1 VQRRVPRR
9 CIFTGTNVTLYLML
23 LPVLLFLLL
32 FQYVPMAGVLIAF
45 ADYRLSGF
53 KGWVGFDNFRT
64 IFNLPFFWEAF
75 RNTWRF
81 VGLRY
86 LFSFPA
92 PILLALL
99 LNELRTRWL
108 KKGIQTISTLPHF
121 ISWVVI
127 AGIFVSLLSPS
138 SGYVNQVIEALGGRP
153 YFFFSKPKLFP
164 WLFTFISIWKE
175 VGFSTIIYLAALAA
189 IDAELYESA
198 VIDGANRFQQALS
211 ITLPGIKQI
220 VLVVLVLSFSGV
232 LNLFEPIYVTRN
244 DMVIS
249 SAEVIDTYTY
259 NLGIVQARY
268 PIATAVGLFKSSISL
283 VFVLLVN
290 VISRHWTEE
299 KRAIL

>member
-1 VQRRVPRR
+1 VRPRR
-9 CIFTGTNVTLYLML
+9 RILTGTNVSLYLML
-23 LPVLLFLLL
+23 LPILVYFLL

-45 ADYRLSGF
+45 SDYRLSGF
-53 KGWVGFDNFRT
+53 KRWVGFDNFRFM
-64 IFNLPFFWEAF
+64 FNLPFFWEAF

-86 LFSFPA
+86 LFAFPA

-99 LNELRTRWL
+99 LNEMRSRWL

-138 SGYVNQVIEALGGRP
+138 SGYVNQVIVTLGGKP
-153 YFFFSKPKLFP
+153 CFFFSKPDLFP
-164 WLFTFISIWKE
+164 WLFTFISVWKE
-175 VGFSTIIYLAALAA
+175 VGYGTIIYLAALAA
-189 IDAELYESA
+189 TNPELYESA
-198 VIDGANRFQQALS
+198 LIDGANRFTQALR
-211 ITLPGIKQI
+211 ITLPGIRQI
-220 VLVVLVLSFSGV
+220 VIVVLVLSFSGV

-249 SAEVIDTYTY
+249 TAEVIDTYTY
-259 NLGIVQARY
+259 DLGIVQARY
-268 PIATAVGLFKSSISL
+268 PLATAVGLFKSSISL

-290 VISRHWTEE
+290 FVSRHWTGETQ
-299 KRAIL
+299 AIL

>member
-1 VQRRVPRR
+1 MGARR
-9 CIFTGTNVTLYLML
+9 CIVTSTNLTLYLML
-23 LPVLLFLLL
+23 LPVLVFFLL
-32 FQYVPMAGVLIAF
+32 FHYVPMAGVLIAF

-53 KGWVGFDNFRT
+53 KTWVGFENFRT

-99 LNELRTRWL
+99 LNELGARWL
-108 KKGIQTISTLPHF
+108 KKGIQTISILPHF
-121 ISWVVI
+121 VSWVVI
-127 AGIFVSLLSPS
+127 AGIFVTMLSPS
-138 SGYVNQVIEALGGRP
+138 TGFVNRIIEALGGTP

-175 VGFSTIIYLAALAA
+175 VGYSTIIYLAALAA
-189 IDAELYESA
+189 IDSELYESA

-211 ITLPGIKQI
+211 ITLPGIRQI
-220 VLVVLVLSFSGV
+220 VIVVLVLSFSGV

-249 SAEVIDTYTY
+249 TAEVIDTYAYT
-259 NLGIVQARY
+259 LGIVQARY

-290 VISRHWTEE
+290 FISRRWTEE
-299 KRAIL
+299 KQAIL

>member
-1 VQRRVPRR
+1 MGARRR
-9 CIFTGTNVTLYLML
+9 IFTATNVTLYLMF
-23 LPVLLFLLL
+23 LPVLVYFLL
-32 FQYVPMAGVLIAF
+32 FQYVPMAGILIAF

-53 KGWVGFDNFRT
+53 KKWVGFDNFRY

-99 LNELRTRWL
+99 LNEMRARWM
-108 KKGIQTISTLPHF
+108 KKSIQTISTLPHF

-127 AGIFVSLLSPS
+127 SGIFVTMLSPS
-138 SGYVNQVIEALGGRP
+138 TGFVNQIIVALGGKP

-164 WLFTFISIWKE
+164 YLFTFISVWKE
-175 VGFSTIIYLAALAA
+175 VGYSTIIYLAALAA
-189 IDAELYESA
+189 INPELYESA
-198 VIDGANRFQQALS
+198 VIDGANRFKQALY
-211 ITLPGIKQI
+211 ITVPGIKQI
-220 VLVVLVLSFSGV
+220 VIVVLVLSFSGV

-249 SAEVIDTYTY
+249 TAEVIDTYTY

-268 PIATAVGLFKSSISL
+268 PFATAVGLFKSSISL

-290 VISRHWTEE
+290 FISKRWTEE
-299 KRAIL
+299 KQAIL